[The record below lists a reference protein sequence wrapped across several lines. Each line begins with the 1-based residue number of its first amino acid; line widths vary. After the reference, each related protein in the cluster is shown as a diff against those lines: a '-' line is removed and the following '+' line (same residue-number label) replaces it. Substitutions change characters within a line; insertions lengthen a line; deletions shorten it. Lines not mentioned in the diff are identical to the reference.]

1 MHNMNATI
9 DLDCPQELLLG
20 LHLSAEGFREEVKAR
35 AAVALFRE
43 GRLSSG
49 LAARWLGIPRTAF
62 LFQAMRGGA
71 ELLDDTRDDLA
82 RESALL

>member
-1 MHNMNATI
+1 MNAKI
-9 DLDCPQELLLG
+9 ELDCPVEMLLG
-20 LHLSAEGFREEVKAR
+20 LHLSPEGFREEVKAR